1 MVALGTVQAAVAV
14 VVALIA
20 TWTGLLITVSLAMP
34 KQTGMAE
41 YALETAPRRC
51 FLSGLGM
58 LLLLLSSFRF
68 LQAPLP
74 GMKLVGIL
82 LLLALGAVLT
92 LGAAGL
98 AQLLGRRIG
107 EMSGARTS
115 FGTLVR
121 GSLVY
126 SLAMGF
132 PLIGWYLFLPL
143 SAVCALGAGA
153 VALWSRRRPAPLTPS
168 PVAEQQ
174 GAM

>member
-20 TWTGLLITVSLAMP
+20 TWTGLLITVALAMP
-34 KQTGMAE
+34 KQAGMAE

-58 LLLLLSSFRF
+58 TALLILSFRF

-74 GMKLVGIL
+74 GLKIAGIL
-82 LLLALGAVLT
+82 LLLTLGAVLT
-92 LGAAGL
+92 IGAAGL

-153 VALWSRRRPAPLTPS
+153 VALWARRRPAPLTPN

>member
-1 MVALGTVQAAVAV
+1 MTLAQVQAAVAIV
-14 VVALIA
+14 AALIG
-20 TWTGLLITVSLAMP
+20 TWTGLLIAVALSLP

-58 LLLLLSSFRF
+58 TVLFIISIRF
-68 LQAPLP
+68 LQAPPP
-74 GMKLVGIL
+74 GAKLVGIG
-82 LLLALGAVLT
+82 LLLALGVVLT
-92 LGAAGL
+92 IGAAGL

-153 VALWSRRRPAPLTPS
+153 VALWPRRRPAPLTPN
-168 PVAEQQ
+168 PAAEQQ
-174 GAM
+174 GAI